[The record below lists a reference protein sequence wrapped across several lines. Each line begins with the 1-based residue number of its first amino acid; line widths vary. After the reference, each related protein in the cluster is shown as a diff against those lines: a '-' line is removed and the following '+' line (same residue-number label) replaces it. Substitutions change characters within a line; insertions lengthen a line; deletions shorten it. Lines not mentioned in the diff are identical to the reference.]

1 MARGKIEKRGQRRRK
16 IKPVILIVTEGSQTE
31 PKYFEH
37 YRNRQTNI
45 DIRVVGSRTSGGE
58 TDYLSLIRKAVE
70 YQNKNQIS
78 VSEGD
83 SVWVVADGDVNY
95 NNPDPIT
102 AKDSLL
108 SKARKMADAK
118 GIQIALSNPCFEF
131 WYLLHFQYTTKFFK
145 DYPAVKNALTNYL
158 PDYEKAGDV
167 YNQLRVR
174 FSSVGCGIHRH
185 RSVCVEVVPLAIDL
199 LPAAG
204 KHHSGGLDQPVPL
217 LVIGEPAFHRLPAPV
232 IAPLA
237 AVILLPSVCGL
248 RVNDDLHEPPQDC
261 GDLGAGWRFP
271 WCQTYFHSS
280 RPECPPTA

>member
-145 DYPAVKNALTNYL
+145 DYPAVKNALTTYL

-167 YNQLRVR
+167 YNQLTIL
-174 FSSVGCGIHRH
+174 SSSG
-185 RSVCVEVVPLAIDL
+185 LAL
-199 LPAAG
+199 REYSG
-204 KHHSGGLDQPVPL
+204 KSDCT
-217 LVIGEPAFHRLPAPV
+217 RC
-232 IAPLA
+232 LA
-237 AVILLPSVCGL
+237 L
-248 RVNDDLHEPPQDC
+248 RMVSKHGSP
-261 GDLGAGWRFP
+261 
-271 WCQTYFHSS
+271 
-280 RPECPPTA
+280 

>member
-131 WYLLHFQYTTKFFK
+131 WYLLHFQYTTKFFFLS
-145 DYPAVKNALTNYL
+145 DNGLYL

-167 YNQLRVR
+167 YNQLAEHTAIAIQNAKRVEQYHLQND
-174 FSSVGCGIHRH
+174 SSKPFGIA
-185 RSVCVEVVPLAIDL
+185 VNPFTDIYQLVESL
-199 LPAAG
+199 L
-204 KHHSGGLDQPVPL
+204 
-217 LVIGEPAFHRLPAPV
+217 
-232 IAPLA
+232 
-237 AVILLPSVCGL
+237 
-248 RVNDDLHEPPQDC
+248 
-261 GDLGAGWRFP
+261 
-271 WCQTYFHSS
+271 
-280 RPECPPTA
+280 

>member
-31 PKYFEH
+31 PEYFEH

-145 DYPAVKNALTNYL
+145 DYPAVKNALTT
-158 PDYEKAGDV
+158 
-167 YNQLRVR
+167 
-174 FSSVGCGIHRH
+174 C
-185 RSVCVEVVPLAIDL
+185 L
-199 LPAAG
+199 LYTSDAA
-204 KHHSGGLDQPVPL
+204 
-217 LVIGEPAFHRLPAPV
+217 
-232 IAPLA
+232 
-237 AVILLPSVCGL
+237 
-248 RVNDDLHEPPQDC
+248 DD
-261 GDLGAGWRFP
+261 
-271 WCQTYFHSS
+271 
-280 RPECPPTA
+280 

>member
-1 MARGKIEKRGQRRRK
+1 MDSDSEKL

-102 AKDSLL
+102 AKDNLL

-145 DYPAVKNALTNYL
+145 DYPAVKNALTTYL

-167 YNQLRVR
+167 YTQLAERICIHIAPNFTLTR
-174 FSSVGCGIHRH
+174 NHINNIYTRPFWNHFYATFNIFSQSTSSV
-185 RSVCVEVVPLAIDL
+185 
-199 LPAAG
+199 
-204 KHHSGGLDQPVPL
+204 
-217 LVIGEPAFHRLPAPV
+217 
-232 IAPLA
+232 
-237 AVILLPSVCGL
+237 
-248 RVNDDLHEPPQDC
+248 
-261 GDLGAGWRFP
+261 
-271 WCQTYFHSS
+271 
-280 RPECPPTA
+280 

>member
-1 MARGKIEKRGQRRRK
+1 MAHGKIEKRGQRRRK

-108 SKARKMADAK
+108 SKARKWQMRRGFRLHSPIPALNF
-118 GIQIALSNPCFEF
+118 GICCISSTPPN
-131 WYLLHFQYTTKFFK
+131 
-145 DYPAVKNALTNYL
+145 
-158 PDYEKAGDV
+158 
-167 YNQLRVR
+167 
-174 FSSVGCGIHRH
+174 FSKTI
-185 RSVCVEVVPLAIDL
+185 
-199 LPAAG
+199 
-204 KHHSGGLDQPVPL
+204 
-217 LVIGEPAFHRLPAPV
+217 
-232 IAPLA
+232 
-237 AVILLPSVCGL
+237 
-248 RVNDDLHEPPQDC
+248 PQ
-261 GDLGAGWRFP
+261 
-271 WCQTYFHSS
+271 
-280 RPECPPTA
+280 

>member
-1 MARGKIEKRGQRRRK
+1 MSR
-16 IKPVILIVTEGSQTE
+16 ILIVEDEVAIADLEKDYLELSG
-31 PKYFEH
+31 FEVEIENDGTKGLERALH
-37 YRNRQTNI
+37 EEFDLFILDLMLPGVDGFEICKKIRETNI

-145 DYPAVKNALTNYL
+145 DYPAVKNALTTYL
-158 PDYEKAGDV
+158 PDYEKTGDV
-167 YNQLRVR
+167 YNQLAEHTAIAIQNAKRVEQYHLQND
-174 FSSVGCGIHRH
+174 SSKPFGIAVNPFTDIHQL
-185 RSVCVEVVPLAIDL
+185 VESL
-199 LPAAG
+199 L
-204 KHHSGGLDQPVPL
+204 
-217 LVIGEPAFHRLPAPV
+217 
-232 IAPLA
+232 
-237 AVILLPSVCGL
+237 
-248 RVNDDLHEPPQDC
+248 
-261 GDLGAGWRFP
+261 
-271 WCQTYFHSS
+271 
-280 RPECPPTA
+280 